1 LEFSG
6 QDSTSPNGTI
16 PSSPEQRRVGYEEEL
31 KESIARGDLQQMLE
45 LISPNSQVL
54 ILTGLEDSTDR
65 EPTTSG
71 KRLGGGTIAV
81 VSIGAVLFPAALV
94 LFYLGRRRKRPSEDD
109 AGGTRR
115 NDKPDYYEPYEK
127 ERGAKSSSKRPGDEH
142 DDLGGNDDDD
152 ESAARIAG
160 YAGAS
165 TPGGVNSTTVTSMA
179 NISSSI
185 SMPDDDSVNTGIYT
199 DSGLLPTDSSL
210 ASTGTPP
217 GTPGGRTVGSPENVV
232 LATSTLD
239 TTDDSI
245 MASDSTATGGGGGS
259 AISGAASTG
268 TGTSLSTAQ
277 MGNLGGAVA
286 GGGGSNAAVLAGVG
300 AAGVG
305 ALTLGAAAANYGKRQ
320 TKAKAFEMDVGEDM
334 LAEPEFDVAPDNASS
349 KSSNAGSSGWSSSAG
364 ISSLN
369 TGSIDD
375 VSTNIDHLVT
385 SPTGMNVVGGR
396 ASSFAPGATTVTTA
410 TSGLGG
416 VTAASAAAVGAV
428 GLAGL
433 AAGSGAIMARH
444 VGDVR
449 DTSDDEGVGSG
460 YVVNAFVRRVR
471 CISLTL
477 CRLFP

>member
-1 LEFSG
+1 
-6 QDSTSPNGTI
+6 
-16 PSSPEQRRVGYEEEL
+16 
-31 KESIARGDLQQMLE
+31 MLE

-94 LFYLGRRRKRPSEDD
+94 LFYLGRRRKKPSEDD
-109 AGGTRR
+109 AGGARR

-142 DDLGGNDDDD
+142 DDLGGNDDDDD

-185 SMPDDDSVNTGIYT
+185 SMPDDDSVSTGIYT
-199 DSGLLPTDSSL
+199 DSGLLPADSSL

-277 MGNLGGAVA
+277 MGNLGSAA
-286 GGGGSNAAVLAGVG
+286 GGGGSNAAMLAGVG

-375 VSTNIDHLVT
+375 VSTNIEHLVT

-396 ASSFAPGATTVTTA
+396 ASSFAPGATTGTSV

-416 VTAASAAAVGAV
+416 VTAAMGAV

-460 YVVNAFVRRVR
+460 YVVNVFVHRVR
-471 CISLTL
+471 GIILTF